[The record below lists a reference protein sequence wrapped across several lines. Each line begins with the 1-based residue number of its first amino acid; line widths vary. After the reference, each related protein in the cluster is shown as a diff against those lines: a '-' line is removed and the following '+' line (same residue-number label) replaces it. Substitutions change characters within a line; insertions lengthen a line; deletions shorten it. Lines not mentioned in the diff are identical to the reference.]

1 MNLVYAHLLELH
13 NVSIFDEKGRLEIDR
28 DLAADPSRPR
38 SKGTNKLM
46 ALMGAPPG
54 GPPR

>member
-1 MNLVYAHLLELH
+1 MNLVYAHLLELN
-13 NVSIFDEKGRLEIDR
+13 NVSIFDEKARLEIDR